1 MVQDFDELNTGRVT
15 ISQFR
20 RGLDA
25 LQVSSLGNL
34 YLAEVEIDALTA
46 LYKDPNDPDR
56 VCWRTFED
64 DIDHGEDNFTDR
76 VS

>member
-1 MVQDFDELNTGRVT
+1 MFDPLNSGRVT

-25 LQVSSLGNL
+25 IQVSSFGQF
-34 YLAEVEIDALTA
+34 YLAEYEIDALVA

-64 DIDHGEDNFTDR
+64 DIDRGETLF
-76 VS
+76 